1 MFISEIKKD
10 KKHLS
15 KIVLSNGEE
24 LLIDSDLC
32 IEKGLL
38 VNDETDAEF
47 LKQLKEESE
56 FKRAKSRALW
66 HLDRMDYTENALYQK
81 LTRAGFDKKTS
92 ASVIAW
98 CVEFGLVDDRRYA
111 ERYAVRCYESNI
123 SKREAIQKM
132 HMKGLSFEL
141 SKEVWE
147 EMDTDEE
154 SQLAALIEKKYAYK
168 LTQENGTQ
176 KVFASLIRKGF
187 SFSAVK
193 TALKKYSEEIEFSED

>member
-1 MFISEIKKD
+1 MFIFEIKKD

-32 IEKGLL
+32 IEKGLS

-47 LKQLKEESE
+47 VKQLKEESE

>member
-132 HMKGLSFEL
+132 HIKGLSFEL